1 MAPATTS
8 LSVETSTDTSRA
20 NATKRVSVKT
30 LVETPGLTSI
40 PSNYSYSTNP
50 NESAGSNPD
59 EDTFP
64 IIDFSLLTSDDPHQR
79 SKTIQDLDRACRDWG
94 FFMLV
99 NHGVSERLMKE
110 VLEGSK
116 EFFNLPVEEK
126 MEFAGRDIWQP
137 IRFGTG
143 VDVKFEKFFFW
154 RDFLKVIVHP
164 QFHFPNKPK
173 GFSEV
178 AREYCKS
185 TREVTTELLK
195 GISKGLGLEECYI
208 EKETNFD
215 TGFQLFAANL
225 YPPCPQPEL
234 AIGIPAHTDHSLL
247 TLLIEN
253 EIGGLQIQHNGEWFN
268 VNSIP
273 NSFVVNTGDHLEI
286 LSNGRYKSVSHRAVV
301 NNTATRISIAAPHGP
316 SLETA
321 VGPAPELVDGETGR
335 PAVYMPMK
343 FKDYLERLLEGRPCN
358 LDHVRVPVAE

>member
-1 MAPATTS
+1 MAPATSS
-8 LSVETSTDTSRA
+8 LFAETSTDMSRA
-20 NATKRVSVKT
+20 DATKRISVKT
-30 LVETPGLTSI
+30 LVESPGLTSI
-40 PSNYSYSTNP
+40 PTNYSYSTNP
-50 NESAGSNPD
+50 NESAGSNPN

-64 IIDFSLLTSDDPHQR
+64 VIDFSLLTSDDPHKR
-79 SKTIQDLDRACRDWG
+79 SKTIQDLDRACQDWG
-94 FFMLV
+94 FFMVV
-99 NHGVSERLMKE
+99 NHGVSESLMKE
-110 VLEGSK
+110 VLEGCQ

-126 MEFAGRDIWQP
+126 MEYAGRDIWQP

-143 VDVKFEKFFFW
+143 VDVKVEKFFFW

-173 GFSEV
+173 GFGEV
-178 AREYCKS
+178 AREYCKR
-185 TREVTTELLK
+185 TREVTTELLR

-208 EKETNFD
+208 EKKTDFD
-215 TGFQLFAANL
+215 AGFQLFAVNL

-253 EIGGLQIQHNGEWFN
+253 EIGGLQIQHNEEWFN
-268 VNSIP
+268 VNPIP
-273 NSFVVNTGDHLEI
+273 NSFLVNTGDHLEI

-301 NNTATRISIAAPHGP
+301 NNTATRISIAVPHGP

-321 VGPAPELVDGETGR
+321 VGPAPELVDDESGR
-335 PAVYMPMK
+335 PAIYMPMK

-358 LDHVRVPVAE
+358 LDHVRVPVA